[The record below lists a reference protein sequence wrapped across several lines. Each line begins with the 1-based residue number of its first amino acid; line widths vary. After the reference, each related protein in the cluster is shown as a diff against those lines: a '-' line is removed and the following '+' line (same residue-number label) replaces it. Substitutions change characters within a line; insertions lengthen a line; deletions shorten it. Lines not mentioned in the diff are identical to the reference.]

1 MKTISLSVSLLLL
14 ALGAGAQETSRTIVP
29 EQTIEPYHVEVTF
42 TKTVHILFPAAVKYV
57 DLGSTDLVA
66 GKADGAENVLRVK
79 SAVRGFP
86 GETNFSVITS
96 DGVFFAFNVVYA
108 DAPARLSIQMEDW
121 LHKDPYGDFAKDQMY
136 VRLKEL
142 GDENPLTVNRIMYT
156 IFKKDV
162 RLMKNVGSKRFGMQ
176 LLLKGIYIH
185 DDLFYFHT
193 VLKNSSNVNFDI
205 DRVRFRVADRKVAKR
220 TALQETFVDPVRM
233 YNEISAVKA
242 GETLR
247 NIYVFQKFTIPED
260 KVLIMDVF
268 EKNGGRHQSFMIQN
282 SDLVDAHSV
291 DELKI
296 R

>member
-1 MKTISLSVSLLLL
+1 MKTISLSLLLL
-14 ALGAGAQETSRTIVP
+14 FLALAAGAQETSRVIVP

-42 TKTVHILFPAAVKYV
+42 AKTVHILFPAAVKYV

-96 DGVFFAFNVVYA
+96 DGVFYAFDAVYA
-108 DAPARLSIQMEDW
+108 EAPARLSIQMEDW
-121 LHKDPYGDFAKDQMY
+121 LHKDPCSDFAKDQMY

-156 IFKKDV
+156 IFRKDV
-162 RLMKNVGSKRFGMQ
+162 RLIKNLGSKRFGMQ

-185 DDLFYFHT
+185 DDLFYFHSAF
-193 VLKNSSNVNFDI
+193 KNSSNVNFDI
-205 DRVRFRVADRKVAKR
+205 DRIRFRIADRKVAKR
-220 TALQETFVDPVRM
+220 TALQETFVDPVRV

-247 NIYVFQKFTIPED
+247 NVYVFRKFTIPED
-260 KVLIMDVF
+260 KVLIMDIF

-282 SDLVDAHSV
+282 SDLVDAHAV
-291 DELKI
+291 EDLKI

>member
-1 MKTISLSVSLLLL
+1 MKTILLTVFPVLL
-14 ALGAGAQETSRTIVP
+14 AITAGAQETSRAMVP

-42 TKTVHILFPAAVKYV
+42 SKTVHILFPAAVKYV

-79 SAVRGFP
+79 AAVRGFR

-96 DGVFFAFNVVYA
+96 DGVFYAFDVVYA
-108 DAPARLSIQMEDW
+108 EAPDRLSIQMEDW
-121 LHKDPYGDFAKDQMY
+121 LHKDPYSDSARKQTY

-142 GDENPLTVNRIMYT
+142 GDENPLTVNRIMFT

-162 RLMKNVGSKRFGMQ
+162 RLMKHAGSKRFGMQ
-176 LLLKGIYIH
+176 LLLKGIYVH
-185 DDLFYFHT
+185 EDLFYFHS
-193 VLKNSSNVNFDI
+193 VLRNSSKVNFDI
-205 DRVRFRVADRKVAKR
+205 ERVRFRIADRKVAKR
-220 TALQETFVDPVRM
+220 TALQETFVEPVRI
-233 YNEISAVKA
+233 YNAITSVKA

-247 NIYVFQKFTIPED
+247 NVYVFQKFTIPED

-268 EKNGGRHQSFMIQN
+268 ERNGGRHQSFMIQN
-282 SDLVDAHSV
+282 SDLMNAHSV